1 MPFYQCIAP
10 VGVISVEMRQEIVQ
24 EITRIHCDATGGL
37 PLFVQVQFDEVKPEN
52 VFQNGKFSSAIR
64 LHVRMRAGR
73 PAVVRHQMMTD
84 YTKLLN
90 RITGVPIVDI
100 MIGIVETSHE
110 NVMESGERLP
120 APGDEESWKAKF
132 ANM

>member
-10 VGVISVEMRQEIVQ
+10 IGVITADMKQEIVD
-24 EITRIHCDATGGL
+24 EITGIHCEATSGL
-37 PLFVQVQFDEVKPEN
+37 PRFVQIQFDEVNPEN
-52 VFQNGKFSSAIR
+52 VFQNRKLSSAIR

-73 PAVVRHQMMTD
+73 PAEVRHQMMTD
-84 YTKLLN
+84 YTNLLS
-90 RITGVPIVDI
+90 RVTGVPIVDI
-100 MIGIVETSHE
+100 MIGIVETSYE
-110 NVMESGERLP
+110 NVMESGLRLP